1 MHADDH
7 ASVMSKWDKQLP
19 QYPKWNCGG
28 SHFEIEVYDGFTTFS
43 VNFDGN
49 TFRAKQAVEQFHHLL
64 SISNASAA
72 LSVCKAGNVDL
83 ILMDVMTELY
93 RSGLDAAEEI
103 KKQFPQIKIII
114 VTSMPEYSWISR
126 AKEIGVDSF
135 WYKDGQKSRILDV
148 MERTMAGERIFP
160 DETPLIRI
168 GNATNHEFTE
178 RELDVLKELTTGDT
192 NAEIAGRLFI
202 SVATVKSHILHLME
216 KTGFKTRTELVSEAR
231 GLGIVIKDT
240 KPEQKTQGDKRY
252 GKTGSHRRRTEA
264 PS

>member
-1 MHADDH
+1 MAVNVLIVEDQDIPRE
-7 ASVMSKWDKQLP
+7 L
-19 QYPKWNCGG
+19 
-28 SHFEIEVYDGFTTFS
+28 FEIYIKS
-43 VNFDGN
+43 S
-49 TFRAKQAVEQFHHLL
+49 EQFHHLL

-72 LSVCKAGNVDL
+72 LSVCKEGNVDL

-126 AKEIGVDSF
+126 AREIGVDSF

-202 SVATVKSHILHLME
+202 SVATVKSHIQHLME

-240 KPEQKTQGDKRY
+240 KSE
-252 GKTGSHRRRTEA
+252 
-264 PS
+264 